1 MAEFLTQEELDDLLG
16 YAGDECTQ
24 HTHKTEFT
32 ELDKLIKCI
41 GTFNNR
47 ENYSKKEL
55 MLALA
60 ELLEQVE
67 SLEDFVESVA
77 YENFGF
83 LRTDN
88 LSHYIKTLNRLD
100 LIKDS

>member
-1 MAEFLTQEELDDLLG
+1 MAEFLTQEEMDKLLD
-16 YAGDECTQ
+16 YAGDEC
-24 HTHKTEFT
+24 THKTEFT
-32 ELDKLIKCI
+32 ELDVLIKCI

-47 ENYSKKEL
+47 DNYSKKEL
-55 MLALA
+55 MLTLV

-67 SLEDFVESVA
+67 SLEDFVETVA

-83 LRTDN
+83 LSTDN
-88 LSHYIKTLNRLD
+88 LTHYIKTLNRLD

>member
-1 MAEFLTQEELDDLLG
+1 MAEFLPQEEIDKLLG
-16 YAGDECTQ
+16 YAGDECTY
-24 HTHKTEFT
+24 KTEFT

-41 GTFNNR
+41 DTFNNR

-55 MLALA
+55 ILALV
-60 ELLEQVE
+60 ELLEQAE
-67 SLEDFVESVA
+67 SLGNFVEIAA

-88 LSHYIKTLNRLD
+88 LTHYIKTLNRLD
-100 LIKDS
+100 LIKGS